1 MSFENPNA
9 GEDLNAL
16 EGIISN
22 YRSEI
27 DDNAI
32 LHDDFEKL
40 KDYLA
45 LKLEHTP
52 AERTQLLGHILME
65 LGESADDNLRM
76 SEESP
81 QIDRHEAETVQ
92 HLENQETLRDALHKF
107 GLRYLN

>member
-1 MSFENPNA
+1 MSVENPNA

-32 LHDDFEKL
+32 LHNDFEKL
-40 KDYLA
+40 KDYLV
-45 LKLEHTP
+45 LKLEHSL
-52 AERTQLLGHILME
+52 AEREKLLEHILME

-81 QIDRHEAETVQ
+81 QIDRREAETIQ

-107 GLRYLN
+107 RRRYLN